1 MDKLKGKS
9 LSLPEVTKES
19 IPERLRELIGKRSVR
34 AAAKDWGLSFST
46 LNNYLTRG
54 TEPSLSVARQI
65 AAIEGVTIEWICGSH
80 NDSHENHPIST
91 NTHNEN
97 TKLIMNIINALD
109 AKDIERLSKTLA
121 LNGAKYLTQM
131 LEPENQGLLRLE
143 GRKRVAALLL
153 DDLPDERIREI
164 LEEIESSKLS
174 SSVKSRAG

>member
-9 LSLPEVTKES
+9 LSLPGDSKES
-19 IPERLRELIGKRSVR
+19 ISDRLRELIGNRSVR

-54 TEPSLSVARQI
+54 TEPSLSVALQI
-65 AAIEGVTIEWICGSH
+65 ATVEGVTIEWICGLNVDPYRDHS
-80 NDSHENHPIST
+80 DSESLHDENK
-91 NTHNEN
+91 
-97 TKLIMNIINALD
+97 KLIMNIINALD

-121 LNGAKYLTQM
+121 LNGAKYLTKV
-131 LEPENQGLLRLE
+131 LEPENQELISLE

-153 DDLPDERIREI
+153 DDLPDERVREI

-174 SSVKSRAG
+174 NIVKSQAG

>member
-1 MDKLKGKS
+1 MDKLKGKF
-9 LSLPEVTKES
+9 LSLPGETKES
-19 IPERLRELIGKRSVR
+19 IPDRLRKLIGKRSVR

-65 AAIEGVTIEWICGSH
+65 AMIEGVTIEWICGSH
-80 NDSHENHPIST
+80 CEPHEHHEEAINI
-91 NTHNEN
+91 HNEN
-97 TKLIMNIINALD
+97 AKLIMNIINALD

-121 LNGAKYLTQM
+121 LNGAKYLTRV
-131 LEPENQGLLRLE
+131 LEPENQELLRLE

-153 DDLPDERIREI
+153 DDLPDERVREI

-174 SSVKSRAG
+174 NSVKSQAG